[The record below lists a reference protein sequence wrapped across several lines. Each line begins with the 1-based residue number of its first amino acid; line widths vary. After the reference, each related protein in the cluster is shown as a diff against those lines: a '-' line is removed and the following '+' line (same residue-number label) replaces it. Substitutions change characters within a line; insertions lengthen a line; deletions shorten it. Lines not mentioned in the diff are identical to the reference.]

1 MRFLFIIVAASL
13 VASCSLFEGLFKRG
27 EPKPAPITAEQT
39 ANDKCY
45 TVDLFGDHKVS
56 APGADVPEAMRVF
69 SGEWGGGA
77 WAGEWCH
84 DLYVLRIEPNGDAR
98 VVETFGPSQR
108 LGRRAA
114 AFQRRAT
121 ISPNGELTLSYG
133 ATRVSYRVRDGKLYG
148 ERREGASAPME
159 IMLRKG
165 AIYSPVKERLRRQRR
180 G

>member
-1 MRFLFIIVAASL
+1 MRFPFIIVVACLA
-13 VASCSLFEGLFKRG
+13 ASCSLFGGGK
-27 EPKPAPITAEQT
+27 PKPVPITAEQT

-45 TVDLFGDHKVS
+45 TVDLFGDHRVK
-56 APGADVPEAMRVF
+56 APGSDVPEAMRVF

-77 WAGEWCH
+77 WGGEWCH

-114 AFQRRAT
+114 AFQRRAK
-121 ISPNGELTLSYG
+121 ISPNGELTVSYG
-133 ATRVSYRVRDGKLYG
+133 MTRNSYRVRDGKLYG
-148 ERREGASAPME
+148 ERREGTAAPME

-165 AIYSPVKERLRRQRR
+165 AIYSPVKERLRAQRR